1 MQPGAYIEQIEVEIN
16 ARCDDDTRNPDSYIE
31 KLANLSKDMGQ
42 AHGVDFRIAENM
54 SSFMSEAG
62 FTDIKEAKYKLP
74 LGWWSADPRYKEIG
88 KFYERYFKTGL
99 QGWLMHI
106 LTKTMGVCKPSI
118 ADVGDGLTLYLQ
130 WSPEQVNEN
139 CLRAFAEIDSRQHHY
154 YYYL

>member
-31 KLANLSKDMGQ
+31 KLANLSNDMGQ

-54 SSFMSEAG
+54 ASFMSEAG

-106 LTKTMGVCKPSI
+106 LTKTMGVCYFP
-118 ADVGDGLTLYLQ
+118 LPQMNL
-130 WSPEQVNEN
+130 
-139 CLRAFAEIDSRQHHY
+139 C
-154 YYYL
+154 